1 MEVLKHNKKP
11 GRGFCFVFDRNVLSL
26 PFKIKGGGENDG
38 LIKCGGRT
46 NIFFFV
52 LEAEQRT
59 EDGDRLRR
67 KEEGKYVHIVGLN
80 LWSPLT
86 M

>member
-1 MEVLKHNKKP
+1 MW
-11 GRGFCFVFDRNVLSL
+11 RADQY
-26 PFKIKGGGENDG
+26 
-38 LIKCGGRT
+38 
-46 NIFFFV
+46 IFFFV

>member
-1 MEVLKHNKKP
+1 MMD
-11 GRGFCFVFDRNVLSL
+11 CSNVE
-26 PFKIKGGGENDG
+26 GGP
-38 LIKCGGRT
+38 IF
-46 NIFFFV
+46 FFFV